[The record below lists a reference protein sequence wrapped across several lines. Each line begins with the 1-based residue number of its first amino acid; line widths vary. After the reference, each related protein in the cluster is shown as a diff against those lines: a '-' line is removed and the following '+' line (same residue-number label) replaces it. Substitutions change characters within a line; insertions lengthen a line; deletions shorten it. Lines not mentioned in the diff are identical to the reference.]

1 MSKHKVSR
9 GNTSDLIGLWNN
21 RASNVEAA
29 KPVPSLLVVPSSANK
44 SIGGSSLKFRKSS
57 AFVPA
62 VTITESVNRD
72 EPKFRKTSA
81 MVLMPVHQDRSK
93 SPNRHLNIDMTSNS
107 SSSSEFKPM
116 KNLSGLNNG
125 TQDLPKLR
133 SALKLST
140 TVPPPTIQMDN
151 LGITTES
158 SSKSSKKESKNN
170 NNLDSNNNDR
180 RGSIGLGR
188 SKSVCHRVKFVPNP
202 PQQNEE
208 FGRRNVNFA
217 KFQQMDDTTAENHSR
232 LTRQASLPSLN
243 DKKSGAGTPPVSA
256 HSPNSNTNN
265 GLQRSFGGGG
275 GSSGRSSVVAR
286 SPSSAKEVI
295 LTWIQ
300 ERTKNYS
307 NINVTNFSSS
317 WSDGLAFCALIH
329 YYYPEAFDYDKL
341 EAKNRRYNFELAF
354 KTAEDYA
361 DICPLLDVEDMVL
374 MLKPDWKC
382 VFTYVQSFYRRFRHG
397 REPPIPTKTLTLT
410 PHTAPHSSTTIKSI
424 E

>member
-21 RASNVEAA
+21 RAGSNNIEAA
-29 KPVPSLLVVPSSANK
+29 KPNLLSVPSANPA
-44 SIGGSSLKFRKSS
+44 SIGGSRFRKTS
-57 AFVPA
+57 AYVPA
-62 VTITESVNRD
+62 VTITENVKD
-72 EPKFRKTSA
+72 ESKFRKTSA
-81 MVLMPVHQDRSK
+81 MVLMPVPNRAK
-93 SPNRHLNIDMTSNS
+93 SPSRHLNVDSTATTST
-107 SSSSEFKPM
+107 EFKPM
-116 KNLSGLNNG
+116 KTISGLNHG
-125 TQDLPKLR
+125 SQDMPKLR

-140 TVPPPTIQMDN
+140 NVPPKIQTEN
-151 LGITTES
+151 LDE
-158 SSKSSKKESKNN
+158 NN
-170 NNLDSNNNDR
+170 NNNNNR

-188 SKSVCHRVKFVPNP
+188 SKSVCHKVKFVPN
-202 PQQNEE
+202 QTHNVEE
-208 FGRRNVNFA
+208 YGRQNVNFA
-217 KFQQMDDTTAENHSR
+217 KFQQMESPSDNHSR

-243 DKKSGAGTPPVSA
+243 DKKAATVSA
-256 HSPNSNTNN
+256 PPPKSNN
-265 GLQRSFGGGG
+265 GLHRSTG
-275 GSSGRSSVVAR
+275 GSGGFVVAR

-295 LTWIQ
+295 LTWVQ

-329 YYYPEAFDYDKL
+329 YYYPEAFDYDRL
-341 EAKNRRYNFELAF
+341 EAKNRRSNFELAF

-382 VFTYVQSFYRRFRHG
+382 VFTYVQSFYRRFRNG
-397 REPPIPTKTLTLT
+397 RDPPKPTKKLTLT
-410 PHTAPHSSTTIKSI
+410 PPPASNHATSVKSI

>member
-9 GNTSDLIGLWNN
+9 GNTSDLIGLWNT
-21 RASNVEAA
+21 RANNIEAV
-29 KPVPSLLVVPSSANK
+29 KPPSLLVVPSSAASS
-44 SIGGSSLKFRKSS
+44 SIGGSASLKFRKSS

-81 MVLMPVHQDRSK
+81 MVLMPVTRDRSK
-93 SPNRHLNIDMTSNS
+93 SPNHRHLNIDMTTN

-140 TVPPPTIQMDN
+140 TVPPPTIQMEN
-151 LGITTES
+151 LGTTES
-158 SSKSSKKESKNN
+158 KSKVQ
-170 NNLDSNNNDR
+170 NLDSNNNDR

-243 DKKSGAGTPPVSA
+243 DKKTGGASTPVST
-256 HSPNSNTNN
+256 HSPNSNN
-265 GLQRSFGGGG
+265 GLQRSFGG

-361 DICPLLDVEDMVL
+361 DICPLLDVEDMVM

-397 REPPIPTKTLTLT
+397 RDPPIPTKTLTLT
-410 PHTAPHSSTTIKSI
+410 PPTAPHSYSTTVKSI

>member
-1 MSKHKVSR
+1 MPVSR
-9 GNTSDLIGLWNN
+9 
-21 RASNVEAA
+21 
-29 KPVPSLLVVPSSANK
+29 
-44 SIGGSSLKFRKSS
+44 
-57 AFVPA
+57 
-62 VTITESVNRD
+62 
-72 EPKFRKTSA
+72 
-81 MVLMPVHQDRSK
+81 DRSK
-93 SPNRHLNIDMTSNS
+93 SPNHRHLNIDMTTN

-140 TVPPPTIQMDN
+140 TVPPPPIIQMEN
-151 LGITTES
+151 LGTTES
-158 SSKSSKKESKNN
+158 KSKVQ
-170 NNLDSNNNDR
+170 NLDSNNNDR

-243 DKKSGAGTPPVSA
+243 DKKTGGASTPVSA
-256 HSPNSNTNN
+256 HSPNSNN
-265 GLQRSFGGGG
+265 GLQRSFGG

-307 NINVTNFSSS
+307 NISVTNFSSS

-397 REPPIPTKTLTLT
+397 RDPPIPTKTLTLT
-410 PHTAPHSSTTIKSI
+410 PPTAPHSYSTTVKSI

>member
-1 MSKHKVSR
+1 M
-9 GNTSDLIGLWNN
+9 G
-21 RASNVEAA
+21 
-29 KPVPSLLVVPSSANK
+29 
-44 SIGGSSLKFRKSS
+44 
-57 AFVPA
+57 
-62 VTITESVNRD
+62 
-72 EPKFRKTSA
+72 
-81 MVLMPVHQDRSK
+81 PVHQDRSK

-107 SSSSEFKPM
+107 SEFKPM
-116 KNLSGLNNG
+116 KTLSGLNNG

-151 LGITTES
+151 LGITTEN
-158 SSKSSKKESKNN
+158 SSKSSKN
-170 NNLDSNNNDR
+170 
-180 RGSIGLGR
+180 
-188 SKSVCHRVKFVPNP
+188 VCHRVKFVPNP

-329 YYYPEAFDYDKL
+329 YYYPEAFDYDRL
-341 EAKNRRYNFELAF
+341 EAKNRR
-354 KTAEDYA
+354 
-361 DICPLLDVEDMVL
+361 
-374 MLKPDWKC
+374 
-382 VFTYVQSFYRRFRHG
+382 
-397 REPPIPTKTLTLT
+397 
-410 PHTAPHSSTTIKSI
+410 
-424 E
+424 

>member
-9 GNTSDLIGLWNN
+9 GNTSDLIGMWNQ
-21 RASNVEAA
+21 RANNIDAA
-29 KPVPSLLVVPSSANK
+29 KPVPPRLVVPSSAP
-44 SIGGSSLKFRKSS
+44 IGGSSLKFRKSS

-72 EPKFRKTSA
+72 EAKFRKTSA
-81 MVLMPVHQDRSK
+81 MVLMPVSRDRSK
-93 SPNRHLNIDMTSNS
+93 SPNHHRHLNIDMTSN

-140 TVPPPTIQMDN
+140 TVPPPTIQMEN
-151 LGITTES
+151 LGITTEN
-158 SSKSSKKESKNN
+158 SKSKVQ

-217 KFQQMDDTTAENHSR
+217 RFQQMDDTAAENHSSSR

-243 DKKSGAGTPPVSA
+243 DKQAAGTPVSA
-256 HSPNSNTNN
+256 HSPNSNN
-265 GLQRSFGGGG
+265 GLQRSFG

-307 NINVTNFSSS
+307 NISVTNFSSS

-410 PHTAPHSSTTIKSI
+410 PPTAPYNSTTHVKTI